1 MNTCKV
7 CKSSNINVCLKSGK
21 LFYWRCNFC
30 DSKFLDPKNYI
41 SSSNEKKHYLKHNNS
56 LTDLNYKNFLLKLI
70 EPVKDKISTSDIGL
84 DYGCG
89 FAPALANI
97 FKSYGFKVELYDPYF
112 FPNKDVLLKKYKFI
126 TCSEVVEHFF
136 NPCDEFDKIN
146 NLLDNNSWFGV
157 MTTFLPEDELFE
169 NWYYRRD
176 PTHVVFY
183 KKKTFQHIGYQR
195 NWEVFF
201 PSENIVLFHKK

>member
-1 MNTCKV
+1 MGLSEINIREKDFHNELQSR
-7 CKSSNINVCLKSGK
+7 KKGRFENIFYKAIYNINEDFFDYLSLNVK
-21 LFYWRCNFC
+21 N
-30 DSKFLDPKNYI
+30 LD
-41 SSSNEKKHYLKHNNS
+41 
-56 LTDLNYKNFLLKLI
+56 
-70 EPVKDKISTSDIGL
+70 VL

-89 FAPALANI
+89 FAPALAYI
-97 FKSYGFKVELYDPYF
+97 FKSYGFKVELYDPFF

-136 NPCDEFDKIN
+136 NPYEEFDKIN
-146 NLLDNNSWFGV
+146 NLLENNSWLGV
-157 MTTFLPEDELFE
+157 MTTFLTKDEIFK

-183 KKKTFQHIGYQR
+183 TKKTFQHIGFQR
-195 NWEVFF
+195 NWQLFF

>member
-1 MNTCKV
+1 MNTCMV
-7 CKSSNINVCLKSGK
+7 CKSSNIDFFLKSGK
-21 LFYWRCNFC
+21 LLYWVCNVC
-30 DSKFLDPKNYI
+30 GSKFLDSKNYV
-41 SSSNEKKHYLKHNNS
+41 SHSDEKKHYLKHNNS
-56 LTDLNYKNFLLKLI
+56 ITDLNYKNFLLKLI

-89 FAPALANI
+89 FAPSLAHI
-97 FKSYGFKVELYDPYF
+97 FKSYGFKVELYDPFF

-136 NPCDEFDKIN
+136 NPYDEFDKIN
-146 NLLDNNSWFGV
+146 NLLDNNSWFGA
-157 MTTFLPEDELFE
+157 MTTFLPKDELFE

-183 KKKTFQHIGYQR
+183 KKKLSNILDIKEIGR
-195 NWEVFF
+195 FF
-201 PSENIVLFHKK
+201 SHQKI